1 MSHIVLF
8 TSFWVS
14 TRHSLSLSLSP
25 LKKIKSFAW
34 TKIPTENSSI
44 EIHSKTIFG
53 KKKKK
58 KKDKKNLIRTTP
70 KFGFKQSFQLLGWLR
85 ALHDLVSLIL
95 LRWWQ
100 WFLQRYC
107 LNMITFEHYINV
119 WYICLV
125 YMYHGRVRI
134 PIHNV
139 ELYVAVLEAKGYLRR
154 KDYKFLFC
162 LVWLEWFWRIFI
174 QIPMKWEGKY
184 AVWVIWEDMELR
196 RAGYAVIFM
205 SLLCKLAIGGSD
217 AKRRTMDT
225 FFSNGDSSKTHEQD
239 EMVWKLMH

>member
-14 TRHSLSLSLSP
+14 TRHSLSL

-58 KKDKKNLIRTTP
+58 KDKKKLIRTTP

-107 LNMITFEHYINV
+107 LNTITFERYINV

-162 LVWLEWFWRIFI
+162 FVWLEWFWRIFI

-184 AVWVIWEDMELR
+184 AVWVIWKDMELR